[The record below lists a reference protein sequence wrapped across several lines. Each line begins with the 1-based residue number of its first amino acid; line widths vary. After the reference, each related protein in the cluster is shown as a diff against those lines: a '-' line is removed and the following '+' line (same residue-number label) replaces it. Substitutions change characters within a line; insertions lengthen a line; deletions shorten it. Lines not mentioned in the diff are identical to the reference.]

1 MTAVTHILKAKKTED
16 ATVHSIAPDAT
27 VLEALQSMAE
37 KHIGALLVM
46 EGNSIVGILTE
57 RDYARKIALL
67 GRSSLTTLVSEVMTK
82 AVMYVDPSQTSE
94 ECMALMTQNRLRHLP
109 VVENGELLGLISIGD
124 LVKDIISQQQFIIE
138 QLGHY
143 ISGQHA

>member
-1 MTAVTHILKAKKTED
+1 MTAVTTILQAKKKED
-16 ATVHSIAPDAT
+16 ATVHSIAPTAT
-27 VLEALQSMAE
+27 VLEALQRMAD

-46 EGNSIVGILTE
+46 EGKQIVGILTE

-67 GRSSLTTLVSEVMTK
+67 GRTSVTTLVRDVMTPD
-82 AVMYVDPSQTSE
+82 VMYVHPRQTSE

-109 VVENGELLGLISIGD
+109 VVDNGELLGLISIGD

-138 QLGHY
+138 QLEHY

>member
-1 MTAVTHILKAKKTED
+1 MTAVTTILQAKKPED
-16 ATVHSIAPDAT
+16 ATVHSIAPTAT
-27 VLEALQSMAE
+27 VLDALQSMAD

-46 EGNSIVGILTE
+46 EGKAIVGILTE

-67 GRSSLTTLVSEVMTK
+67 GRTSVNTLVRDVMT
-82 AVMYVDPSQTSE
+82 ANVMYVDPNQTSE
-94 ECMALMTQNRLRHLP
+94 ECMALMTRNRLRHLP
-109 VVENGELLGLISIGD
+109 VVEKGELLGLISIGD

-138 QLGHY
+138 QLEHY

>member
-1 MTAVTHILKAKKTED
+1 MTAVTHILNAKKPED
-16 ATVHSIAPDAT
+16 ATVHSIAPTAT

-46 EGNSIVGILTE
+46 EGDTIVGILTE
-57 RDYARKIALL
+57 RDYARKIALM
-67 GRSSLTTLVSEVMTK
+67 GRSSLTTLVSETMTK

-138 QLGHY
+138 QLEHY